1 MSEKER
7 ENEIPAGEEPDEVVD
22 VEEADDEVEEV
33 DPVEALQSEIEAL
46 QGDLAH
52 ERDKLLRTVAEMDN
66 LRKRTRREVIDA
78 RRFSQADLLRPLL
91 DVLDN
96 FERALQHAPAAEDD
110 AEDAGAFRRGV
121 EMIAHSFRQ
130 TLLDRGVRPIEV
142 EGREFDPSLH
152 EAVAQQ
158 PAPEGTESGTI
169 MAEVQTGYTLDDLVL
184 RASRVVVAK

>member
-96 FERALQHAPAAEDD
+96 FERALQHAPAAADD

-130 TLLDRGVRPIEV
+130 TLLDRGVWPIEV